1 MPVVTHEQIID
12 ALRPVEDP
20 ELRRSIVDLGM
31 VRDVRIGDD
40 GVVGVL
46 IALTVAGC
54 PLRNEIQN
62 RVGGAVT
69 QVAGVTGFTTGRA
82 AETEGGANWIGL
94 SPAIGGLGTVT
105 GGAITTGGVTAATT
119 TGTASIPLDG
129 ARA

>member
-31 VRDVRIGDD
+31 VREVRID
-40 GVVGVL
+40 GGQVGIT

-69 QVAGVTGFTTGRA
+69 AVEGVTSFT
-82 AETEGGANWIGL
+82 L
-94 SPAIGGLGTVT
+94 
-105 GGAITTGGVTAATT
+105 
-119 TGTASIPLDG
+119 
-129 ARA
+129 

>member
-69 QVAGVTGFTTGRA
+69 QVAGVTGFTLDFTVMTDQEREELRA
-82 AETEGGANWIGL
+82 KLGGGHSL
-94 SPAIGGLGTVT
+94 SLIHISEPTR
-105 GGAITTGGVTAATT
+105 
-119 TGTASIPLDG
+119 PY
-129 ARA
+129 